1 MFDIMLAEN
10 SALHL
15 AVIYK
20 DTDLVSKHLHK
31 NEVKDE
37 GGRNPLQL
45 LCTYGVEHP
54 PLWKQVYTLSSFYKK
69 EHVSYNYYDENY
81 IEGVSTQH
89 KEIFKML
96 LHCDVFQND
105 NVFGWNCLD
114 YAIRLHNLFA
124 VEKLLERFGD
134 SINLEKLFKDYGTIT
149 LAYYSSQ
156 LGYPNL
162 LGAAIRKD
170 SKVLSVKF
178 GTCNLTLLHVTIIRI
193 KRSNK
198 FGQILM
204 KEIIK
209 GLTTLIERGLN
220 VNSQCDCERTPLH
233 LASELD
239 DDVIVKLLL
248 EKGAN
253 INLTDDCRR
262 NALHYALR
270 NYKVNMRIVKLLI
283 DKGIDTKAKDKN
295 GRTPLYLC
303 CIQGYYDPLVILLNH
318 GRHAEIATKKKR
330 NFLHTIFRQRRKPNK
345 KIMSSLITKGAD
357 VNGEDLYGCT
367 PLHYACD
374 LHLLESSLLSGE
386 NVDATD
392 DHKEENNHP
401 IKIIFLLLENGA
413 NVNAKD
419 SMNRSVLHYTAMKRN
434 YNCLKVPLDHG
445 ADVNA
450 VCDSGKTVLHE
461 AFEKGHSPDLEVIQS
476 LLLKHG
482 IDPNKKDN
490 NQKTAQDYAVTA
502 TNAKSSINVLNEK

>member
-15 AVIYK
+15 AVIYR
-20 DTDLVSKHLHK
+20 DTDLVSKHLDK

-54 PLWKQVYTLSSFYKK
+54 PLWKQAYTLSSFYKK

-81 IEGVSTQH
+81 IEEVSTQY
-89 KEIFKML
+89 KEIFKMFS
-96 LHCDVFQND
+96 HCDVFQND

-134 SINLEKLFKDYGTIT
+134 SINLKKLFTYYGTIT

-162 LGAAIRKD
+162 LGAAIKKD
-170 SKVLSVKF
+170 PRVLSVKF
-178 GTCNLTLLHVTIIRI
+178 GTCNLTLLHVAIIRI
-193 KRSNK
+193 KKNNK
-198 FGQILM
+198 FGQI
-204 KEIIK
+204 KIVEIIK
-209 GLTTLIERGLN
+209 GITTLIERGLD
-220 VNSQCDCERTPLH
+220 VNSQCGCERTPLH

-239 DDVIVKLLL
+239 DEAIVKFLL
-248 EKGAN
+248 ERGAN

-270 NYKVNMRIVKLLI
+270 NYRVNMRIVKLLI
-283 DKGIDTKAKDKN
+283 DKGIDKKAKDKT
-295 GRTPLYLC
+295 GRTQLHLC
-303 CIQGYYDPLVILLNH
+303 CIKGYYDPLVMLLYH
-318 GRHAEIATKKKR
+318 GRHVEVATKKR
-330 NFLHTIFRQRRKPNK
+330 RRILHKIFRQRRKPNK
-345 KIMSSLITKGAD
+345 EIMSLQITKGAD

-386 NVDATD
+386 DVDATD

-401 IKIIFLLLENGA
+401 MKIIFFVRHCQNLRIFSCVNG
-413 NVNAKD
+413 
-419 SMNRSVLHYTAMKRN
+419 
-434 YNCLKVPLDHG
+434 
-445 ADVNA
+445 
-450 VCDSGKTVLHE
+450 
-461 AFEKGHSPDLEVIQS
+461 F
-476 LLLKHG
+476 
-482 IDPNKKDN
+482 
-490 NQKTAQDYAVTA
+490 
-502 TNAKSSINVLNEK
+502 